1 MTLYNNKNACDQD
14 PNATYGKHKRG
25 ALVSGLSEFY
35 ALAGNDKKAKR
46 CKECG
51 NFLEF
56 GDFEHIDTGELKRSL
71 TRANFCDVRW
81 CPMCAWRKSLRLT
94 RELESILDQAEAKQP
109 LRYLFLTL
117 TMKNPPLAE
126 LRQSIKTIN
135 EAFNLLTKK
144 PEFEHVLG
152 FFKTVELL
160 GDETKQGE
168 AHPHLHILLAVKP
181 SYFARGYVSQ
191 AKWTEAWRR
200 SLKVDYT
207 PIVDVRTIKP
217 KGEAFESRMSAV
229 LEVTK
234 YQVKPSSIKD
244 MGAEDF
250 KLFDQQT
257 KGTRSHSRGGILKSI
272 EPIDTE
278 QLDPEKWK
286 LIKRKFYEFH
296 NGKYELLEEVIS
308 R

>member
-1 MTLYNNKNACDQD
+1 
-14 PNATYGKHKRG
+14 
-25 ALVSGLSEFY
+25 
-35 ALAGNDKKAKR
+35 
-46 CKECG
+46 
-51 NFLEF
+51 
-56 GDFEHIDTGELKRSL
+56 
-71 TRANFCDVRW
+71 
-81 CPMCAWRKSLRLT
+81 
-94 RELESILDQAEAKQP
+94 
-109 LRYLFLTL
+109 
-117 TMKNPPLAE
+117 MKNPPLAE

-135 EAFNLLTKK
+135 EAFKLLTKK
-144 PEFEHVLG
+144 PEFERVLG

-181 SYFARGYVSQ
+181 SYFKNNYVSQ

-308 R
+308 